1 MLRLSQIELS
11 CNKLLKY
18 SRAYFSE
25 YLFLVTPTNNN
36 VAGGRPA
43 CGPFQAEGLKIC

>member
-25 YLFLVTPTNNN
+25 YLFLVTV
-36 VAGGRPA
+36 VAQHA
-43 CGPFQAEGLKIC
+43 GPFKPRD